1 MNAEPLH
8 VVQAAI
14 MKQGIMFTM
23 PRPFR
28 HGHIIRGMCGIFPAP
43 NSGDEQGFVL
53 SDGTFADR
61 GKAALVAWNA
71 AQTRGPDALR
81 KLYTEDLW

>member
-1 MNAEPLH
+1 MIEPLH

-14 MKQGIMFTM
+14 MKHGIMFTM

-28 HGHIIRGMCGIFPAP
+28 HGHIIRGMCTVLPPP
-43 NSGDEQGFVL
+43 NSGDEQGFML

-61 GKAALVAWNA
+61 GYAMVVAWRA
-71 AQTRGPDALR
+71 AQVRFPPAPNAR
-81 KLYTEDLW
+81 LYTEDLW